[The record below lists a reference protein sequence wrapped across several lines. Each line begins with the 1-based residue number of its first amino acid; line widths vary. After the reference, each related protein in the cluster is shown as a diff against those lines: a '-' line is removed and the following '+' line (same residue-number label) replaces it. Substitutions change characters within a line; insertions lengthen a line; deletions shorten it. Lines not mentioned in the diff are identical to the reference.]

1 MLNDVTVRDFQYRTT
16 QWLQGKC
23 WESLT
28 PFGPWLVT
36 ADEFDPATAT
46 LSCAV
51 DGEVVQQA
59 AVADLVF
66 DPAALVS
73 YLSSLVTLVP
83 GDVIATGTP
92 GGVGHARRPAR
103 YLSAGQ
109 VLTTRIDGLGECRNP
124 VLATSDIE
132 PAAELTAAGGAAHA

>member
-1 MLNDVTVRDFQYRTT
+1 VTVRDFQYRTT

-23 WESLT
+23 WESMT

-36 ADEFDPATAT
+36 TDEFDPATAT

-59 AVADLVF
+59 PVADLVF
-66 DPAALVS
+66 DPATLVS

-83 GDVIATGTP
+83 GDVVATGTP

-109 VLTTRIDGLGECRNP
+109 LLTTRIDGLGECRNP
-124 VLATSDIE
+124 VLAASDLE
-132 PAAELTAAGGAAHA
+132 WAGELTAAGGATHA